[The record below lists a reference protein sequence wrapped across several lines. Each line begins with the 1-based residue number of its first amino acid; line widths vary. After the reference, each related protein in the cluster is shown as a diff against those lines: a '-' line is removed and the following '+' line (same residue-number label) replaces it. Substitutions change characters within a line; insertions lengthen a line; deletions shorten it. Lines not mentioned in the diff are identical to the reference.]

1 MSTYYQ
7 YEDAKLAIMSEL
19 ANRGWT
25 IHGYRPD
32 RSDSMTD
39 YYCPAHWDGIAE
51 KNGYVLVIDHSRA
64 GEPVEIKEYVNPGT
78 VDVSLYDKMTKL
90 RAMTIENGATE
101 GEAASAKMRLEAIQ
115 KKLNEQTEKVKEYKV
130 TGIIPGYMANP
141 PRCNWHLEKDGT
153 YILKG
158 NGILKYSNLWN
169 DYYHYNHY
177 REDVDLYISNID
189 EWKRS
194 KMRKH
199 VYNWCKT
206 EEEKAAYFDRAE
218 NEMKNLISQ
227 LEAFRKFISKIDSAA
242 GCRIGHEDETVTYE
256 KVTVTKYKT
265 EIEAVET
272 ESGNI
277 EDGQCFILKS
287 NFNYGHNKGQVFR
300 IHKSEYKGNVYYHA
314 YKFNKKLTKECTGS
328 ADISNHWNTFGDK
341 FNDWIEK
348 GYIAFCTLQEV
359 KKPYDVEKVVKKV
372 VKNET
377 TKENLST
384 TENENSDAVN
394 AEKSYT
400 YDIKQDV
407 DTRDNSTIW
416 IVKVLES
423 LDKNAYIALNKHMK
437 EMGAYYSKF
446 KHGFLFKTDPTNILT
461 GA

>member
-7 YEDAKLAIMSEL
+7 YQDAKLAIMEEL
-19 ANRGWT
+19 VNRGWT
-25 IHGYRPD
+25 IYGYRPD

-39 YYCPAHWDGIAE
+39 YYCPAYWDGVAE
-51 KNGYVLVIDHSRA
+51 KNGYVLVIDHSRS

-101 GEAASAKMRLEAIQ
+101 GEAASARMRLEAIE
-115 KKLNEQTEKVKEYKV
+115 KKLNEQTERAKEYKV

-158 NGILKYSNLWN
+158 NGILKYSNLWDN
-169 DYYHYNHY
+169 YYQYESY
-177 REDVDLYISNID
+177 KEDVDLYISNVN
-189 EWKRS
+189 EWKKSR
-194 KMRKH
+194 MRKST
-199 VYNWCKT
+199 YNWYKT
-206 EEEKAAYFDRAE
+206 EEEKAAYFDRVE

-242 GCRIGHEDETVTYE
+242 GCRIGHEDETITYE

-272 ESGNI
+272 TSGEI
-277 EDGQCFILKS
+277 KDGQCFMLKS

-300 IHKSEYKGNVYYHA
+300 IHETEYNGNIYYHA
-314 YKFNKKLTKECTGS
+314 YKLNKKLTKECTGS
-328 ADISNHWNTFGDK
+328 ADASNHWNTFGDK
-341 FNDWIEK
+341 FTEWIEK
-348 GYIAFCTLQEV
+348 GYIAFCELKEV

-377 TKENLST
+377 AKETSST
-384 TENENSDAVN
+384 TGNENSDATDN
-394 AEKSYT
+394 KKSYT

-423 LDKNAYIALNKHMK
+423 LDKSAYIALNKHMK
-437 EMGAYYSKF
+437 ELGAYYSKF
-446 KHGFLFKTDPTNILT
+446 KHGFLFKTDPTSLL
-461 GA
+461 AEA

>member
-7 YEDAKLAIMSEL
+7 YQDSKLAIMEEL
-19 ANRGWT
+19 INRGWT
-25 IHGYRPD
+25 IYGYRPD

-39 YYCPAHWDGIAE
+39 YYCPAYWDGVAE
-51 KNGYVLVIDHSRA
+51 KNGYVLVIDHSRS

-78 VDVSLYDKMTKL
+78 VEVSLYDKMTKL

-101 GEAASAKMRLEAIQ
+101 GEAASARMRLEAIE
-115 KKLNEQTEKVKEYKV
+115 KKLNEQTERAKEYKV

-158 NGILKYSNLWN
+158 NGILKYSNLWDN
-169 DYYHYNHY
+169 YYQYESY
-177 REDVDLYISNID
+177 KEDVDLYISNVN
-189 EWKRS
+189 EWKKSR
-194 KMRKH
+194 MRKST
-199 VYNWCKT
+199 YNWHKT
-206 EEEKAAYFDRAE
+206 EEEKAAYFDRVE

-242 GCRIGHEDETVTYE
+242 GCMIGTEDETITYE

-272 ESGNI
+272 TSGEI
-277 EDGQCFILKS
+277 KDGQCFMLKS

-300 IHKSEYKGNVYYHA
+300 IHETEYNGNIYYHA
-314 YKFNKKLTKECTGS
+314 YKLNKKLTKECTGS
-328 ADISNHWNTFGDK
+328 ADASNHWNTFGDK
-341 FNDWIEK
+341 FNEWIEK
-348 GYIAFCTLQEV
+348 DYIAFCELKEV

-423 LDKNAYIALNKHMK
+423 LDKSAYIALNKHMK
-437 EMGAYYSKF
+437 ELGAYYSKF